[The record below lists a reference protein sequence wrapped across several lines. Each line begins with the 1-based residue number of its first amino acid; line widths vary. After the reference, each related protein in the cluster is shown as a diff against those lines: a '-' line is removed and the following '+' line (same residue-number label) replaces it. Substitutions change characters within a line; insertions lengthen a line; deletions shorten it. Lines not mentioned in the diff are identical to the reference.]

1 LWDQRAFRQAVIR
14 GYSPWLAAARP
25 VLNSI
30 GRVIDGPRLP
40 PAGDMVAN
48 AYVSHLAVAADDS
61 KSLIALITELRR
73 IAAQRG
79 IELLTLGFAANDPR
93 FATLRSRVRCREYR
107 SRLYVV
113 HWPEIGCA
121 ARELDD
127 RFLAPEVALL

>member
-1 LWDQRAFRQAVIR
+1 MA
-14 GYSPWLAAARP
+14 
-25 VLNSI
+25 
-30 GRVIDGPRLP
+30 GPRLP

-48 AYVSHLAVAADDS
+48 ACVSHLAVVADDS

-73 IAAQRG
+73 TGAQRR
-79 IELLTLGFAANDPR
+79 IEFLTLGFATNDPR
-93 FATLRSRVRCREYR
+93 LATMRNSFRCREYY

-113 HWPEIGCA
+113 YWPEIGGA